1 MKPHVLSAILFSPR
15 GGSAHAARVLARNLR
30 KQGFAV
36 TLVAGSRAD
45 LGAHGDA
52 RAFYGDVR
60 PVGFDAALASETP
73 LRFAGPAGS
82 APMHPSFEDRS
93 GAADRVFAMLDDDE
107 FECQVAAWC
116 RELERAGA
124 READVLHLHH
134 LTPINEAAARIAP
147 DVPIV
152 GQLHGTELLMLER
165 IAGPDPPNW
174 KYAERWAERM
184 RGWAQACARLVVAP
198 TGVERAVALLDV
210 PRARVVALPN
220 GVDVG
225 LFTRRAIDRDAFW
238 RRALVEEPRGW
249 LPGEPEGSVHYR
261 EADVAALAAGPVVIY
276 VGRFT
281 EVKRLDRLISAFG
294 RVQERLETPAG
305 LVLVG
310 GHPGEW
316 EGEHPAEVVSRLGI
330 PQVFLAGWHTHE
342 ELPDFFSAAEV
353 VVLTSE
359 REQFGQA
366 IVEGMACGLPA
377 VATRSLGPEA
387 IIDDGETGWLVEPDD
402 EMALAAA
409 LTEAVQ
415 DKDERERRGQLAR
428 VAVRERYSWSAASQ
442 QLGALLEEVAGGRVR
457 GAESP
462 QAKREVL
469 SERSRSGPGREQNAP
484 AFTS

>member
-1 MKPHVLSAILFSPR
+1 M
-15 GGSAHAARVLARNLR
+15 
-30 KQGFAV
+30 
-36 TLVAGSRAD
+36 
-45 LGAHGDA
+45 
-52 RAFYGDVR
+52 
-60 PVGFDAALASETP
+60 
-73 LRFAGPAGS
+73 
-82 APMHPSFEDRS
+82 
-93 GAADRVFAMLDDDE
+93 
-107 FECQVAAWC
+107 
-116 RELERAGA
+116 
-124 READVLHLHH
+124 LHLHH

-165 IAGPDPPNW
+165 IAGPNPPDW
-174 KYAERWAERM
+174 KYADRWAKRM

-198 TGVERAVALLDV
+198 TGVERAVNLLEV
-210 PRARVVALPN
+210 PRSRVVALPN
-220 GVDVG
+220 GVEID

-238 RRALVEEPRGW
+238 RRVLVEEPRGW

-261 EADVAALAAGPVVIY
+261 EADVAALAAGTVVIY

-281 EVKRLDRLISAFG
+281 EVKRLDLLIRAFA
-294 RVQERLETPAG
+294 RVQERLEEPAG

-316 EGEHPAEVVSRLGI
+316 EGEHPAEIVSRLGV

-342 ELPDFFSAAEV
+342 ELPDFFAAAEV

-377 VATRSLGPEA
+377 VATRALGPEA
-387 IIDDGETGWLVEPDD
+387 IIDDGETGWLVEHDD
-402 EMALAAA
+402 DNALAAA

-415 DKDERERRGQLAR
+415 DKDERERRGHLAR

-442 QLGALLEEVAGGRVR
+442 QLGTVLEEVAGSRVMLE
-457 GAESP
+457 ESP
-462 QAKREVL
+462 PDGHEAL
-469 SERSRSGPGREQNAP
+469 SKGSRPGSGREQSAP
-484 AFTS
+484 ALTS

>member
-15 GGSAHAARVLARNLR
+15 GGSAHAARAHAGNLR

-36 TLVAGSRAD
+36 TLLAGSRSD

-52 RAFYGDVR
+52 RVFYGEVR
-60 PVGFDAALASETP
+60 PVDFDAALASDTP
-73 LRFAGPAGS
+73 QRFAGPAGS
-82 APMHPSFEDRS
+82 APMHPSFEDRT
-93 GAADRVFAMLDDDE
+93 GAPDRVFAMLDDE
-107 FECQVAAWC
+107 EYEGQVAAWS
-116 RELERAGA
+116 RELTRAGA

-165 IAGPDPPNW
+165 ITGPDPPEW

-184 RGWAQACARLVVAP
+184 RGWAQDCARLVVAP
-198 TGVERAVALLDV
+198 TGVERAVALLEV
-210 PRARVVALPN
+210 PRARVVAVPN
-220 GVDVG
+220 GVDLD
-225 LFTRRAIDRDAFW
+225 LFTPRAIDRNAFW
-238 RRALVEEPRGW
+238 QRVLVDEPRGW
-249 LPGEPEGSVHYR
+249 LPGEPEGSVQHR
-261 EADVAALAAGPVVIY
+261 EADVAALAAGTVVVY

-294 RVQERLETPAG
+294 CVQERLETPAG

-310 GHPGEW
+310 GHPVEW
-316 EGEHPAEVVSRLGI
+316 EGEHPAETVARLGV

-377 VATRSLGPEA
+377 VATRSLGPAA

-415 DKDERERRGQLAR
+415 DEDERERRGRLAR

-442 QLGALLEEVAGGRVR
+442 QLGTLLEEVTANHPR
-457 GAESP
+457 GPESP
-462 QAKREVL
+462 RTGRETL
-469 SERSRSGPGREQNAP
+469 PGRSRPGPGREKSTP
-484 AFTS
+484 ALT

>member
-1 MKPHVLSAILFSPR
+1 MMKPHVLSAILFSPR
-15 GGSAHAARVLARNLR
+15 GGSAHAARALVRNLR

-45 LGAHGDA
+45 LGGHGDA

-60 PVGFDAALASETP
+60 PVDFDAALASDTP
-73 LRFAGPAGS
+73 QRFAGPAGS
-82 APMHPSFEDRS
+82 GPMHPSFEDRS
-93 GAADRVFAMLDDDE
+93 GAPDRVFAMLDDE
-107 FECQVAAWC
+107 EYECQVTAWC
-116 RELERAGA
+116 RELKRAGA

-147 DVPIV
+147 HVPVV

-165 IAGPDPPNW
+165 IARSDSQDW
-174 KYAERWAERM
+174 KYADRWAERM
-184 RGWAQACARLVVAP
+184 REWARDCARLVVAP
-198 TGVERAVALLDV
+198 TGVERALELLDV
-210 PRARVVALPN
+210 PRSRVVAVPN
-220 GVDVG
+220 GVDVE
-225 LFTRRAIDRDAFW
+225 LFAGRAIDRDAFW
-238 RRALVEEPRGW
+238 QRVLVDEPRGW
-249 LPGEPEGSVHYR
+249 LPGQAAGSVGHR
-261 EADVAALAAGPVVIY
+261 EADVAALAAGTVVIY

-316 EGEHPAEVVSRLGI
+316 EGEHPAQTVARLGV

-342 ELPDFFSAAEV
+342 ELPDFFSAADV

-442 QLGALLEEVAGGRVR
+442 QLGAVLEEVSVGRIR
-457 GAESP
+457 SP
-462 QAKREVL
+462 ELPATGRIGPSQ
-469 SERSRSGPGREQNAP
+469 RSRPVPGPKESTP
-484 AFTS
+484 ALK